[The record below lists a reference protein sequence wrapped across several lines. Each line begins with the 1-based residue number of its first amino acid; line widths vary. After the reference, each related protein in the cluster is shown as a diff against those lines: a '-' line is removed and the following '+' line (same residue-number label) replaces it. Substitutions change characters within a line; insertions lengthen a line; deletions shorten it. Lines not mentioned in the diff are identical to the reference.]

1 MMVGLQFDASARP
14 EAVYQTRDTYAEI
27 NLMSIRRNIRYI
39 KQQLP
44 IKTELMAVVKANGY
58 GHGAVEVARAA
69 LQAGADSLAVAYLS
83 EAIELRN
90 SGLSVPILVLTPIAP
105 EEAIRAARRNLMM
118 TVPSAAWLK
127 EVRAM
132 SSGLVKLKLHIK
144 LDTGLGR
151 IGIRE
156 REEWEELA
164 PMLQA
169 ADIRVEG
176 VYTHFATAGR
186 QDSHYMKEQLARFY
200 EMKGWIAASG
210 IKVGRYHCAGS
221 SAALRFP
228 ELAMD
233 MVRIGAAMYGFTP
246 QLLSGKLSLEQALSL
261 HSRLVH
267 VKKVEEGASIGYD
280 LDYHS
285 PHEEWIGTVPIGYAD
300 GWNQSLR
307 HMEVLIGGERA
318 PIVGKI
324 CMDQL
329 MIRLPGYLPVGT
341 QVTLIGQQGSEY
353 ISCSELAVC
362 LGGAAQEVSTLLSS
376 RVPRAYHS

>member
-1 MMVGLQFDASARP
+1 MVGFQFDASPMPITAS
-14 EAVYQTRDTYAEI
+14 QTRDTFAEI
-27 NLMSIRRNIRYI
+27 NLTSIRRNIRYI

-44 IKTELMAVVKANGY
+44 MKTELMAVVKANGY

-90 SGLSVPILVLTPIAP
+90 SGLSVPILLLTPIAP
-105 EEAIRAARRNLMM
+105 EEAVRAAKRNLMM
-118 TVPSAAWLK
+118 TVPSAAWLR

-132 SSGLVKLKLHIK
+132 SSGAVKLKLHIK

-186 QDSHYMKEQLARFY
+186 QDNDYMKQQLARFH
-200 EMKGWIAASG
+200 EMKGWIGASG

-246 QLLSGKLSLEQALSL
+246 QLLNGKLPLEQALSL
-261 HSRLVH
+261 HSRLVQ
-267 VKKVEEGASIGYD
+267 VKKVEQGVSIGYD
-280 LDYHS
+280 LDYYS
-285 PHEEWIGTVPIGYAD
+285 PQEEWIGTVPIGYAD

-307 HMEVLIGGERA
+307 HMEVLIDGMRM

-341 QVTLIGQQGSEY
+341 QVTLIGGQGSER
-353 ISCSELAVC
+353 ISCSELAGC
-362 LGGAAQEVSTLLSS
+362 LGGSAQEVSTLLSS
-376 RVPRAYHS
+376 RVPRVYRS